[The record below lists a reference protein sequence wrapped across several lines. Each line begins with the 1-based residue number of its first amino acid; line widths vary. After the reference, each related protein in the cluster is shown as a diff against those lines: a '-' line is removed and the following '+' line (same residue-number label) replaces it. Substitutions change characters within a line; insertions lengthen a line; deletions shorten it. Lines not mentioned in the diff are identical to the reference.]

1 MPVLSDA
8 DDELLRL
15 ELSVEPRLGP
25 KLGPRLG
32 PNEFELASAD
42 TLNMPTQTST
52 PDQLSDQHTVSST
65 SINTDRHRTP
75 RLLPPSDSVL
85 RGLVP

>member
-8 DDELLRL
+8 EDELLRL

-42 TLNMPTQTST
+42 TLNMPTQSEV
-52 PDQLSDQHTVSST
+52 QLTAS
-65 SINTDRHRTP
+65 RHAP
-75 RLLPPSDSVL
+75 FLVAAPPISRAL
-85 RGLVP
+85 R